1 VCALAA
7 PVLCQTTPVSP
18 SPHPSVVEAERLM
31 AKKDY
36 RAAETLLRAA
46 IAENGTDARAHGD
59 LALLLMSQGRKREA
73 VDAGRLSAAFAPDTP
88 EARYIYGLTL
98 AADGRPVEAAREL
111 ARAVALKP
119 GQTPALRAL
128 AQAYADTEDER
139 TSETFRQYIAM
150 RPGDAAA
157 RRELA
162 EYLWRVERVEDGNR
176 VMDDAVRAFPSDASL
191 RLSWGREL
199 AQRSLYL
206 DAAKQLE
213 KARELGATDAATLA
227 LLAAAYTQ
235 LLEVDTARA
244 VLTEAA
250 ALHPRDAAVR
260 TDLGRLC
267 LSQNRPEEALAPLEE
282 AARLNPRNGDI
293 RCNLG
298 RAQEA
303 LGRLEDAE
311 ASYREAVRLAPNLP
325 AAHYALGRLL
335 VKTGRRADGE
345 AQLAVHREL
354 YEKGLARVSESE
366 AGGAG
371 SRLGWSLLQQGKPA
385 EALARFEAVPESPDA
400 LRGKAAALAR
410 LNRHAD
416 AVRALERAS
425 QLAPDDRR
433 LDLLLAAERS
443 QAAEA
448 R

>member
-1 VCALAA
+1 
-7 PVLCQTTPVSP
+7 
-18 SPHPSVVEAERLM
+18 M
-31 AKKDY
+31 ARKDY
-36 RAAETLLRAA
+36 RAAETLLRAV

-59 LALLLMSQGRKREA
+59 LALVLMSQARKREA
-73 VDAGRLSAAFAPDTP
+73 VDAARLSAALAPDMP
-88 EARYIYGLTL
+88 EARYIYGLAL
-98 AADGRPVEAAREL
+98 AADDRPIDAAREL
-111 ARAVALKP
+111 AKAVALRP
-119 GQTPALRAL
+119 DQAPPVRAL
-128 AQAYADTEDER
+128 AQAYADTEDGR
-139 TSETFRQYIAM
+139 TEETYRKYFAM
-150 RPGDAAA
+150 RPGDAVA

-162 EYLWRVERVEDGNR
+162 EYLWRVERVEDGTR
-176 VMDDAVRAFPSDASL
+176 VMDDAVHAFPSDPSL
-191 RLSWGREL
+191 RRAWGREL
-199 AQRSLYL
+199 AQRALYL

-235 LLEVDTARA
+235 AGEPDTARG
-244 VLTEAA
+244 VLIAAA
-250 ALHPRDAAVR
+250 ALHPADATVR
-260 TDLGRLC
+260 ADLGRLC
-267 LSQNRPEEALAPLEE
+267 LSQNRPADALPPLEE
-282 AARLNPRNGDI
+282 AARLIPRNGDI

-335 VKTGRRADGE
+335 VKTGRRAEGE
-345 AQLAVHREL
+345 AQLVIHREL

-366 AGGAG
+366 AGEAG
-371 SRLGWSLLQQGKPA
+371 SKLGWSLLQQGKPA

-410 LNRHAD
+410 LNRHAE
-416 AVRALERAS
+416 AARALERAS

-433 LDLLLAAERS
+433 IDLLLAAERS